1 MPNTSFE
8 IYAPNFLEKFLE
20 AHTVMFQGNSGL
32 KPKEGE
38 ITSQPWQWPINIKVH
53 LLFFVYFVR
62 WWLYIHQGEGFLQLL
77 VKLFWKASI
86 KILVLAYVGGF
97 S

>member
-1 MPNTSFE
+1 MILSNKDMIVFLFSVPNTSFE

-38 ITSQPWQWPINIKVH
+38 ITSQPWQWPINIKVCI
-53 LLFFVYFVR
+53 LSFVCILSLCIY
-62 WWLYIHQGEGFLQLL
+62 QGDGF
-77 VKLFWKASI
+77 
-86 KILVLAYVGGF
+86 
-97 S
+97 